1 MWQGIRT
8 ITGYNSST
16 HAQSSSLPDDLNC
29 FFARFDCTDSSD
41 NIRAQQG
48 PSPPVL
54 TLCPHD
60 VRRTLQH
67 INLNKATG
75 PDEVPG
81 RVLKHC
87 ARELTAVFTD
97 LFNTS
102 LLQAS
107 VPTCLKTAT
116 IIPVPKQSAIR
127 SLNDYRPVALTPVV
141 MKCFERLVLG
151 HLKNSIPPP

>member
-29 FFARFDCTDSSD
+29 FFARFDYAD

-54 TLCPHD
+54 TLSPHD
-60 VRRTLQH
+60 VRQTLQH
-67 INLNKATG
+67 INPSKATG
-75 PDEVPG
+75 PDGVPG

-87 ARELTAVFTD
+87 AGELTAVLTD

-127 SLNDYRPVALTPVV
+127 SLNDYRLS
-141 MKCFERLVLG
+141 LI
-151 HLKNSIPPP
+151 HI